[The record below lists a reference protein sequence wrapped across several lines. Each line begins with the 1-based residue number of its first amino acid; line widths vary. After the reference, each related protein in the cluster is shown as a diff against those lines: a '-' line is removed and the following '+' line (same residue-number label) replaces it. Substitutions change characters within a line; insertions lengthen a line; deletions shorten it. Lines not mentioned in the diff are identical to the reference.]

1 MSFLAADLAFG
12 SGTISLRSS
21 GSIGP
26 VGGSSRFRIRAGL
39 PPMTTLSG
47 QSPLTTEPAAIVQ
60 SISRSRVG
68 VRKAQPS
75 DSGPAKEEKKGLAV
89 SDLARPDDPDSAA
102 DPHVVPELDGVR
114 PLVPGDALVDVD
126 AVGGAVDLDV

>member
-1 MSFLAADLAFG
+1 M
-12 SGTISLRSS
+12 
-21 GSIGP
+21 
-26 VGGSSRFRIRAGL
+26 
-39 PPMTTLSG
+39 
-47 QSPLTTEPAAIVQ
+47 TEPAAMVQ

-68 VRKAQPS
+68 AGQGQPS

-102 DPHVVPELDGVR
+102 DPHVVSQLDGVR
-114 PLVPGDALVDVD
+114 TLVSGGALVDVD